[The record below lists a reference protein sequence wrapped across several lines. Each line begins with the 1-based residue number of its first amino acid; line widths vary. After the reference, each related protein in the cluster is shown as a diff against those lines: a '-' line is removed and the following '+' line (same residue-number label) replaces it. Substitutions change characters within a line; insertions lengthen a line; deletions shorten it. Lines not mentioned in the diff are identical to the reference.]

1 MGEHSKDSRLHQL
14 LVRGDVGLMKE
25 PCRTHVPFSE
35 LIDRMILASLFSI
48 RETMAAIQSRLLD
61 RVRLFRSRLVHRTAQ
76 KENGD
81 WPGPLAPISSYWRAS
96 IGHLINKTASPDLKI
111 KITFLVSSD
120 KDNSSRS
127 HRPQPFPSTYST
139 LYDRGIS

>member
-35 LIDRMILASLFSI
+35 LIDRMILAFLFNI

-61 RVRLFRSRLVHRTAQ
+61 RVRLFLSRLVQRTAQ
-76 KENGD
+76 K
-81 WPGPLAPISSYWRAS
+81 
-96 IGHLINKTASPDLKI
+96 
-111 KITFLVSSD
+111 
-120 KDNSSRS
+120 
-127 HRPQPFPSTYST
+127 
-139 LYDRGIS
+139 